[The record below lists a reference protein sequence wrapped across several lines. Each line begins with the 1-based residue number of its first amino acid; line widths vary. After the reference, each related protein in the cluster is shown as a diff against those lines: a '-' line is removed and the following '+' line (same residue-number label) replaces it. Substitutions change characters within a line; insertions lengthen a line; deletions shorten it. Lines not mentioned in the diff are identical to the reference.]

1 MVTYLMKTH
10 STVTRISTVSNDFKR
25 ERLNEIF
32 HANGHIFLKN
42 LVKLEIKNSVLEWQV
57 FVLGQLK
64 KSAVKE

>member
-1 MVTYLMKTH
+1 MK
-10 STVTRISTVSNDFKR
+10 F
-25 ERLNEIF
+25 IF